1 MSFKNFMAQAIE
13 DRLFLATA
21 NPGYLISVAEQ
32 GVKDTAIRMGCRE
45 YWRYWPFRVRLAK
58 TYGTQ
63 QTTTTITFDEIW
75 TAGEPRIDL
84 EQQKH
89 AYILGITRGNLPSWN
104 MRSNPNMFDRQLLGV
119 NLSANNFDPVTQ
131 LTYETYEDLS
141 HGQMQFDIDM
151 AAEKIHVLAPFGIGQ
166 IIFDIGL
173 GFDDPNYISPSREEW
188 VCDFCEYYFLDSIIT
203 MRSSVVLL
211 VRIICSFSVYSY
223 IVSSHYSLYHIYNI
237 NIFSYIIQQPIP
249 KKKKPF
255 RLL

>member
-58 TYGTQ
+58 MYGTQ

-203 MRSSVVLL
+203 MRSSVVLEPDFQISTDNMGKRRDAL
-211 VRIICSFSVYSY
+211 KAKIDSIKDVVH
-223 IVSSHYSLYHIYNI
+223 SHLAQWS
-237 NIFSYIIQQPIP
+237 
-249 KKKKPF
+249 
-255 RLL
+255 